1 MRRPIGRVLV
11 VALVLVCVGFSVFA
25 GGRTESAPKTEGPMT
40 ITLMAKVS
48 GIPFFDAVN
57 SGAQEAAKELGI
69 TVNYLNPVQPTA
81 EAQIELIRAQILRG
95 VEAITISANDPDAL
109 VPATKEAMAKG
120 ITVTSW
126 DSAISPAG
134 RQLFIEPGNM
144 EEVGRWYIKSLG
156 KFMNYEGQFAIV
168 SAGQQMAVQNTFIK
182 WMKEELK
189 DPKYSKME
197 LVSTVYGDDVMDKS
211 YNEAIGLLSAYPNLK
226 GIISPTSIGVIASAK
241 AVVDQGKS
249 GKVIVNGIGLP
260 SQAVD
265 YIKDGTLPEMI
276 LWNPVD
282 LGYLAVYANYNL
294 LTKKI
299 TGKAGDSFTTKR
311 LGEFVVHDYE
321 DGGTAVTGH
330 SNVVFTK
337 ENVDEWASKL

>member
-1 MRRPIGRVLV
+1 MSKMLRRALCLSFALLFIGWG
-11 VALVLVCVGFSVFA
+11 AFA
-25 GGRTESAPKTEGPMT
+25 GGAKEGATPTEKPIT

-57 SGAQEAAKELGI
+57 AGAQEAAKELGI
-69 TVNYLNPVQPTA
+69 TVNYVNPVQPTA
-81 EAQIELIRAQILRG
+81 EAQIELIRAQILRN
-95 VEAITISANDPDAL
+95 VSAITISSNDPDAL
-109 VPATKEAMAKG
+109 VPAAKEAMSKG
-120 ITVTSW
+120 IVVTSW
-126 DSAISPAG
+126 DSAVSPSG

-156 KFMNYEGQFAIV
+156 KYMNYEGKFAIV

-211 YNEAIGLLSAYPNLK
+211 YNEAIGLLSAYPDLK

-249 GKVIVNGIGLP
+249 GEVIVNGIGLP
-260 SQAVD
+260 SQGID

-282 LGYLAVYANYNL
+282 LGYLTVYANYNL
-294 LTKKI
+294 ITKAI
-299 TGKAGDSFTTKR
+299 TGKAGDKFTTKR
-311 LGEFVVHDYE
+311 LGEFVVHSYE

-337 ENVDEWASKL
+337 ENVDEWAQKL

>member
-1 MRRPIGRVLV
+1 MSKVIRILV
-11 VALVLVCVGFSVFA
+11 VATLIVVVAVPFLGAQSKA
-25 GGRTESAPKTEGPMT
+25 GSIAL
-40 ITLMAKVS
+40 IAKVA

-69 TVNYLNPVQPTA
+69 KVNYVNPVEPTA
-81 EAQIELIRAQILRG
+81 EAQIEVIEAQILQG
-95 VEAITISANDPDAL
+95 VGGITVSANDPDAL
-109 VPATKEAMAKG
+109 VPVMKKAIGKKIA
-120 ITVTSW
+120 VTSW

-134 RQLFIEPGNM
+134 RQLFIEPGSI

-156 KFMNYEGQFAIV
+156 KYLNYSGKFAIV
-168 SAGQQMAVQNTFIK
+168 SAGAQMAVQNTFIK

-189 DPKYSKME
+189 DPKYAKMQ

-211 YNEAIGLLSAYPNLK
+211 YSEAIGVLTAYPDLK
-226 GIISPTSIGVIASAK
+226 GIISPTSVGVVASCQ
-241 AVVDQGKS
+241 AVEDRGLS

-260 SQAVD
+260 SQNVKF
-265 YIKDGTLPEMI
+265 IKDGTMPELI
-276 LWNPVD
+276 LWSPVD

-294 LTKKI
+294 MQKKI
-299 TGKAGDSFTTKR
+299 SGTAGDKFVTKR
-311 LGEFVVHDYE
+311 LGEFVVHSYA

-337 ENVDEWASKL
+337 DNVDEWASKL

>member
-1 MRRPIGRVLV
+1 MQRLV
-11 VALVLVCVGFSVFA
+11 RCLIVSALLLLLAVPFLAAGGQGEAKVGSVAL
-25 GGRTESAPKTEGPMT
+25 
-40 ITLMAKVS
+40 IAKVA

-69 TVNYLNPVQPTA
+69 TVQYVNPVEPTA
-81 EAQIELIRAQILRG
+81 EAQIEVVEAQILQG
-95 VEAITISANDPDAL
+95 VGALAVSANDPDAL
-109 VPATKEAMAKG
+109 VPVMKKAMGKKIAA
-120 ITVTSW
+120 TSW

-134 RQLFIEPGNM
+134 RQLFIEPGDM
-144 EEVGRWYIKSLG
+144 EAVGRWYIQALG
-156 KFMNYEGQFAIV
+156 KYIGYSGKFAIV
-168 SAGQQMAVQNTFIK
+168 SAGAQMAVQNTFIK

-189 DPKYSKME
+189 DPKYAKME

-211 YNEAIGLLSAYPNLK
+211 YTEAVGVLTAYPDLK
-226 GIISPTSIGVIASAK
+226 GIISPTSIGVVASCQ
-241 AVVDQGKS
+241 AVEDRGLS

-260 SQAVD
+260 SQNVKF
-265 YIKDGTLPEMI
+265 IKDGTMPELI

-294 LTKKI
+294 MAKKI
-299 TGKAGDSFTTKR
+299 TGKAGDKFTTKR
-311 LGEFVVHDYE
+311 LGEFVVHAYA

-337 ENVDEWASKL
+337 ENIDDWAKKL